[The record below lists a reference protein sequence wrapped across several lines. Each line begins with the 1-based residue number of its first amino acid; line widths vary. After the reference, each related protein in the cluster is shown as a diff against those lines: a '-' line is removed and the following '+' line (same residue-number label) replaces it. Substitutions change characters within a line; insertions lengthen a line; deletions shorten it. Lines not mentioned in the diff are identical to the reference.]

1 MELRGKIIAIQDPP
15 FSEDWSGMEEVE
27 VVIELDDSRK
37 FVFPD
42 TGNNIRARYPIGK
55 TLTVKFDIDAI
66 DMGEIWTNRIIVH
79 NIVKEYQLPKASNNN
94 LFKQNTVEEIW
105 QDIQREAYMRIVKER
120 LQHDTRPSFS
130 GADREWIESL
140 LDEDPQAAYEKV
152 QLLGD
157 VHYFDKIKKKIIKER
172 YDIDWKTPSERYP
185 GVLRD

>member
-79 NIVKEYQLPKASNNN
+79 NICFFLSDAEEGQAGLQKHQALPVWN
-94 LFKQNTVEEIW
+94 
-105 QDIQREAYMRIVKER
+105 
-120 LQHDTRPSFS
+120 SFLPLIYRNQVY
-130 GADREWIESL
+130 DRKFLIT
-140 LDEDPQAAYEKV
+140 YEKEV
-152 QLLGD
+152 GRLNHAGEPHLD
-157 VHYFDKIKKKIIKER
+157 NIKKKIIKER

-185 GVLRD
+185 GVFRD